1 MGKNIKIDGRRL
13 DHKVLEHLRISAVE
27 RVKSGEKPGAVM
39 RSLGLCRTTI
49 YPWLKSASKKG
60 IKSLES
66 KKASGPK
73 SLLGVRKQ
81 RELRRLILKGDPRR
95 YGFEESLW
103 SLRIIA
109 AFVLERFG
117 VSMSRV
123 SISTL
128 LRKLKITPRKPL
140 RRAYERDPAAV
151 EKWKRTDL
159 PRLVRRAK
167 RRNALLLFLDEAGIQ
182 SDAPLGTTWGDK
194 GKKTTVT
201 TSGQRQKVNAVSA
214 VSPTGE
220 FKYQLY
226 TCRMNATFFVK
237 VLKTMVKGMQRPC
250 FFVVDGHP
258 SHKARIVRDYI
269 ASTKG
274 KVELH
279 FIPPYAPDLNPDEF
293 VWNQIKTHGLS
304 KRPLRK
310 NQSLYERVK
319 SDLSAIKKQPHLV
332 RSFFLSESVGYPT

>member
-1 MGKNIKIDGRRL
+1 MGNDIKRDGRTL
-13 DHKVLEHLRISAVE
+13 DHKVLEHLRITAVE
-27 RVKSGEKPGAVM
+27 RVRSGEKPSAVM
-39 RSLGLCRTTI
+39 KSLGLCRTTI
-49 YPWLKSASKKG
+49 YPWLRAASKKG
-60 IKSLES
+60 LGVLQS
-66 KKASGPK
+66 KKACGPK
-73 SLLGVRKQ
+73 SLLGIRKQ
-81 RELRRLILKGDPRR
+81 RELRRLILKGDPRC

-109 AFVLERFG
+109 ALVLERFG

-123 SISTL
+123 SISAL
-128 LRKLKITPRKPL
+128 LRKLRITPRKPL

-159 PRLVRRAK
+159 PRLVKRAK
-167 RRNALLLFLDEAGIQ
+167 RRNAVLLFLDEAGIQ

-226 TCRMNATFFVK
+226 TCRMNATFFVE
-237 VLKTMVKGMQRPC
+237 VLKNMVRGMQRPC

-258 SHKARIVRDYI
+258 SHKAKIVKDYI
-269 ASTKG
+269 ASTEG

-304 KRPLRK
+304 KRPLRR
-310 NQSLYERVK
+310 NESLYERVK
-319 SDLSAIKKQPHLV
+319 SDLDAIRKQPRLV
-332 RSFFLSESVGYPT
+332 RSFFWQSV